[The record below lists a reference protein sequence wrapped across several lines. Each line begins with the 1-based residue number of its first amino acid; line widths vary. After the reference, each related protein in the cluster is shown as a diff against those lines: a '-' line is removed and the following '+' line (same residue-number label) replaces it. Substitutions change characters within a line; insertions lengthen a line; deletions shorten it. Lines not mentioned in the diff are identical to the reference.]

1 MTGAAAYALPA
12 LYCLLLA
19 AAAIEDAAR
28 LRISNITNVA
38 LLLVGVA
45 ALAVSFGAD
54 WWQHPLSFLIALAIG
69 IGLYALGWIGG
80 GDAKLIAA
88 AAFVFDLGGLLNF
101 LVAVAMVGGLLAIFF
116 VAFALFRPRQE
127 GHRKRANLP
136 YGIAIA
142 VGAIVTLAAFPA
154 GNLVVNGAWL

>member
-1 MTGAAAYALPA
+1 MTGAAAYVLPA

-28 LRISNITNVA
+28 LRISNLTNVA

-45 ALAVSFGAD
+45 ALAVNFGAD

-69 IGLYALGWIGG
+69 VGLYALGWIGG

-88 AAFVFDLGGLLNF
+88 AAFVFDLGGLLRF
-101 LVAVAMVGGLLAIFF
+101 LVAVAMVGGLLAILFLA
-116 VAFALFRPRQE
+116 VALFRPRGE
-127 GHRKRANLP
+127 HGRKRANLP

-142 VGAIVTLAAFPA
+142 IGAIATLFAFPA
-154 GNLVVNGAWL
+154 GNLVLTRVWL